1 VISRL
6 RKKMNTEFEELY
18 GSRLGFD
25 AVIENL
31 RGKGGTAS
39 TRRYVLSPQIN

>member
-1 VISRL
+1 
-6 RKKMNTEFEELY
+6 MNTEFEELY

-31 RGKGGTAS
+31 RGKGYRLNPAVRVVAPDQLK
-39 TRRYVLSPQIN
+39 RRQ